1 MKHDTTAGSER
12 QRANVEQLEAMQ
24 QALSEAKTLD
34 DFFGKEGIF
43 ARLFAETVEAL
54 LAAELTEHLGYERY
68 EAKGRNSGNSR
79 NGSYATSL
87 RTSAGDTKVQVP
99 RDRQGEF
106 KPRLL
111 QRHGR
116 NTKEMEEK
124 VLALYGKG
132 MSTRDVQELL
142 AEIYGIEVSATTIS
156 TITDQVWP
164 QVEAWQNRPLAAIY
178 PILYL
183 DALFIKMRRK
193 HRVENV
199 AVYTVLGVDL
209 KGQKEVRGH
218 WVGDSQ
224 GEGANFWLSVVSDLQ
239 ARGVEDI
246 FIACIDGLNGFKE
259 AIHAVYPHT
268 VIQRC
273 ILHQIRHSLSYIPWK
288 DRRAFVADLK
298 TVYQAA
304 TREEAESNLLQLAE
318 TWGHRY
324 TIAVRSW
331 ENNWEEL
338 AAMFDFPSEI
348 RRLIYTTN
356 AIEGYHRQHRKVV
369 KTKGAF
375 PSPQSARKLL
385 YLVHQNAARKWTKPL
400 HNWPSILNQ
409 LAIRFEGRMPI

>member
-1 MKHDTTAGSER
+1 MKHNTVSPER
-12 QRANVEQLEAMQ
+12 KQPNLDQLEAMQ
-24 QALSEAKTLD
+24 QALSKAETLD

-43 ARLFAETVEAL
+43 ARLFAETVEAM

-68 EAKGRNSGNSR
+68 EARGRNTGNSR
-79 NGSYATSL
+79 NGSYPTSL
-87 RTSAGDTKVQVP
+87 RTSAGDTKIQVP
-99 RDRQGEF
+99 RDRQGDF

-116 NTKEMEEK
+116 NTKEIEEK
-124 VLALYGKG
+124 VLALYGRG
-132 MSTRDVQELL
+132 MSTRDVQDLL
-142 AEIYGIEVSATTIS
+142 VEIYGIDVSATTIS

-164 QVEAWQNRPLAAIY
+164 QVEAWQNRPLSAIY

-183 DALFIKMRRK
+183 DAMFIKMRRK

-209 KGQKEVRGH
+209 KGQKDILGH
-218 WVGDSQ
+218 WIGDSQ

-239 ARGVEDI
+239 ARGVKDI
-246 FIACIDGLNGFKE
+246 FIACIDGLKGFKE

-268 VIQRC
+268 IIQRC
-273 ILHQIRHSLSYIPWK
+273 IVHQIRHSLNYISWK

-298 TVYQAA
+298 RVYKAA
-304 TREEAESNLLQLAE
+304 TREEAEINLLRLAE
-318 TWGHRY
+318 TWGDRY
-324 TIAVRSW
+324 AIAVRSW

-338 AAMFDFPSEI
+338 AAMFDFPAEI

-356 AIEGYHRQHRKVV
+356 AVEGYHRQQRKVV

-375 PSPQSARKLL
+375 PSPQAARKLL
-385 YLVHQNAARKWTKPL
+385 FLVNQNATRKWTKPL
-400 HNWPSILNQ
+400 NNWPGILNQ
-409 LAIRFEGRMPI
+409 LAIRFEERMPI